1 MQIEIK
7 LSEPLTFRFI
17 DNGEQVGPPIS
28 TAGSTLL
35 KILDGTFQKNQY
47 TDPLKD
53 IYVALS
59 RAVEEGD
66 QLMIGIVLGQTLTK
80 LEQIINGN

>member
-1 MQIEIK
+1 MAIEIK
-7 LSEPLTFRFI
+7 LSDPVTFRFT
-17 DNGEQVGPPIS
+17 DNGEQVGVPYS
-28 TAGSTLL
+28 MVGSTLL
-35 KILDGTFQKNQY
+35 KTLDGTFENRQY

-66 QLMIGIVLGQTLTK
+66 SLKIGIVLGQTLTK
-80 LEQIINGN
+80 LESLINGS